1 MHQATVEN
9 LTHTHAQTT
18 DYSANESRTLM
29 VVLLTTLTM
38 AIEILA
44 GYWTGSMA
52 LLADGWHMGT
62 HTLALGL
69 SYVAYR
75 LAHFYEGS
83 GRFSFG
89 TGKMGVL
96 AGYTSALFLGTT
108 ALWMI
113 YESIGRIVDPVT
125 IAFSEAIGITFIGL
139 VVNLASVLI
148 LNSSTADHD
157 HHSHDNVK
165 EHHHDHNYRA
175 AYLHVIADTLTSFL
189 ALIALFSG
197 RYFGWTFLDPIMG
210 IVGGVLICRWSYT
223 LLRSTGSILLDGEV
237 GKDVRKKIY
246 DLIES
251 DNDSRI
257 IDLHVWHI
265 ASNEIACNASIVTG
279 QNLTAEDYRAR
290 ITNLFHFHH
299 ISVEVHLCKIE
310 SCDCKYTS
318 LKRVAQ

>member
-1 MHQATVEN
+1 MA
-9 LTHTHAQTT
+9 

-38 AIEILA
+38 VIEILA

-75 LAHFYEGS
+75 LAHIYEGS

-96 AGYTSALFLGTT
+96 AGYTSALFLGSV
-108 ALWMI
+108 AVWMI
-113 YESIGRIVDPVT
+113 YESIGRIFDPVT

-148 LNSSTADHD
+148 LNGPTADHD
-157 HHSHDNVK
+157 HHSHDSMEK
-165 EHHHDHNYRA
+165 HHHDHNYRA
-175 AYLHVIADTLTSFL
+175 AYLHVIADSLTSFL

-197 RYFGWTFLDPIMG
+197 RYFGWAFLDPIMG
-210 IVGGVLICRWSYT
+210 VVGGVLICRWAYT
-223 LLRSTGSILLDGEV
+223 LLRSTGLILLDGEA
-237 GKDVRKKIY
+237 GKGVRKKIY

-265 ASNEIACNASIVTG
+265 GSNEIACIASIITS
-279 QNLTAEDYRAR
+279 QNLTAEDYQSR
-290 ITNLFHFHH
+290 INKLFHFHH

-318 LKRVAQ
+318 SGCLVK

>member
-1 MHQATVEN
+1 MHQATVEK
-9 LTHTHAQTT
+9 LTHTHARMA
-18 DYSANESRTLM
+18 DYSTNESRTLT

-75 LAHFYEGS
+75 LAHIYEES

-96 AGYTSALFLGTT
+96 AGYTSALFLSS
-108 ALWMI
+108 AAIWMI
-113 YESIGRIVDPVT
+113 YESIGRIVDPVM

-148 LNSSTADHD
+148 LNGSTAKYD
-157 HHSHDNVK
+157 HHPHDNMK
-165 EHHHDHNYRA
+165 KHHHDHNYRA
-175 AYLHVIADTLTSFL
+175 AYLHVIADSLTSFL
-189 ALIALFSG
+189 ALIALFLG
-197 RYFGWTFLDPIMG
+197 RYFGWAFLDPIMG
-210 IVGGVLICRWSYT
+210 IVGGVLICRWAYT
-223 LLRSTGSILLDGEV
+223 LLKSTGSILVDGEA
-237 GKDVRKKIY
+237 GKDVRNKIY

-251 DNDSRI
+251 DNKSRI
-257 IDLHVWHI
+257 VDLHVWHI
-265 ASNEIACNASIVTG
+265 GSNEIACIASIITS
-279 QNLTAEDYRAR
+279 QNLTTEDYKAR
-290 ITNLFHFHH
+290 INKLFHFHH
-299 ISVEVHLCKIE
+299 ISVEVHLCKTE
-310 SCDCKYTS
+310 SCDCKYT
-318 LKRVAQ
+318 

>member
-1 MHQATVEN
+1 MHQATVER
-9 LTHTHAQTT
+9 LTHSHARMK
-18 DYSANESRTLM
+18 DYSANESRTLV

-38 AIEILA
+38 VIEILA

-75 LAHFYEGS
+75 LAHFFEGS

-89 TGKMGVL
+89 TGKMGIL
-96 AGYTSALFLGTT
+96 AGYTSALFLGF
-108 ALWMI
+108 AAIWMI
-113 YESIGRIVDPVT
+113 YESICRIVDPVA

-148 LNSSTADHD
+148 LNSSNSDH
-157 HHSHDNVK
+157 HRHSHDSIS

-175 AYLHVIADTLTSFL
+175 AYLHVIADSLTSIL
-189 ALIALFSG
+189 ALIALLSG
-197 RYFGWTFLDPIMG
+197 RYFGWIFLDPIMG
-210 IVGGVLICRWSYT
+210 IVGGVLICCWAYT
-223 LLRSTGSILLDGEV
+223 LLKSTGSILLDGEAE
-237 GKDVRKKIY
+237 KDIRKKIY

-265 ASNEIACNASIVTG
+265 GSNEIACIASIVTG
-279 QNLTAEDYRAR
+279 QNLTAEDYQAR
-290 ITNLFHFHH
+290 INKHFHFHH

-310 SCDCKYTS
+310 SCDCNYG
-318 LKRVAQ
+318 